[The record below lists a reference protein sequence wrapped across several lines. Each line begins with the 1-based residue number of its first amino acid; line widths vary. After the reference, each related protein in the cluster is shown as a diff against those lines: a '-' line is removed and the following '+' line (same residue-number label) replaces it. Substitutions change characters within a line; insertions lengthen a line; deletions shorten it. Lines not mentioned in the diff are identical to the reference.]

1 MTRYLLS
8 TAMLGLMA
16 GVGLGADIE
25 SGIEPGKSV
34 SAFNPLN
41 VTGPAAGEQVL
52 LCLTEREQPSCGDL
66 RPRTDSRLDQF
77 GQED

>member
-41 VTGPAAGEQVL
+41 VTGPAAGNK
-52 LCLTEREQPSCGDL
+52 SC
-66 RPRTDSRLDQF
+66 F
-77 GQED
+77 V